1 MAYYNDIMNY
11 ISEVARLRNTAIR
24 HNFGNA
30 LYADYFA
37 DDALVPKVGKK
48 TSDEKQGY
56 LILNL

>member
-37 DDALVPKVGKK
+37 DDALGNPH
-48 TSDEKQGY
+48 
-56 LILNL
+56 L